1 MKKNGYQSFFLF
13 YKYTDRWRQDYCLG
27 TVIVSICIYLFQFFD
42 ETKMIK

>member
-1 MKKNGYQSFFLF
+1 MATKIFFLL
-13 YKYTDRWRQDYCLG
+13 YKYSDRWRRRQDYCLG